1 MRKVFIVDDEP
12 VMVNLLTKLIEM
24 EGFDVQ
30 SDVIGEDIH
39 DKIVQVEPD
48 CIILDLHL
56 RIGDGREINGF
67 EILDK
72 IRLDEKTNKSKVIMS
87 SGLDYRDKSEAR
99 GADGFLLKPFP
110 PDELINMMKELLE

>member
-24 EGFDVQ
+24 ECFDVQ

-48 CIILDLHL
+48 CIILDIHL
-56 RIGDGREINGF
+56 RIGDGGEIDGF